1 MLGSAGLAEP
11 TRDPEH
17 DTKTVDLI
25 PRRRAMNFSLL
36 QVRSDTAA
44 LVPSSTARPIARRA
58 ARSTVQMVPR
68 RAGRQRAPRC
78 SRSASP
84 AAAAAQA
91 SRCAPFRRRTRARI
105 RTTPSGSTLAFSPA
119 APPLQLEPL
128 PAPESAANAT
138 STRSSSKSSAAT
150 RGPTPSPPLTP
161 RCSSPRSDEAREQ
174 TKAARNPGE
183 RRAAVGGDGS

>member
-36 QVRSDTAA
+36 QVRSDTVA
-44 LVPSSTARPIARRA
+44 LAPSSTARPIARRA
-58 ARSTVQMVPR
+58 ARIQYRWCRAVPVGTGTAARAPPRPR
-68 RAGRQRAPRC
+68 RRRRRPLAVL
-78 SRSASP
+78 
-84 AAAAAQA
+84 
-91 SRCAPFRRRTRARI
+91 APFRRRTRARI

-138 STRSSSKSSAAT
+138 STRSSSTSSAAT
-150 RGPTPSPPLTP
+150 RGPTPSPPPTP